1 MWLVY
6 PSTSASKSDNIVFT
20 RSSITESEEN
30 GNVLIPLTLTQ
41 CAYDSTYDSNLW
53 FSQGHKC
60 SYDYTYDSD
69 CDSVASE
76 NQS

>member
-1 MWLVY
+1 M
-6 PSTSASKSDNIVFT
+6 
-20 RSSITESEEN
+20 ESEEN
-30 GNVLIPLTLTQ
+30 GNVLIPPTLTQ
-41 CAYDSTYDSNLW
+41 CAYDSTYDSNFC

-60 SYDYTYDSD
+60 SYDYAYDSD